1 MKIKLLIFLGLAL
14 VGIHGMSASADVP
27 AMDGC
32 TDALDVA
39 ISKHEEYV
47 AVREARIEALR
58 QQLVQTGSETPE
70 FFRLNAEMY
79 QEYKAY
85 ICDSALYYLSRN
97 LRWAQQRGEQDAA
110 DETRIRRAH
119 LMSAAGMYK
128 EASEDLEKI
137 NPSKLSSRLLPDY
150 YECYRHLYNELGI
163 YTQDIFRRSR
173 YYGLSA
179 TYGDSLMQVLSPAS
193 ALYPERKEMKAAG
206 SGQLEE
212 ALKINDSRLAG
223 VRPDTP
229 EYALVTYHRS
239 LLYRSLGD
247 R

>member
-14 VGIHGMSASADVP
+14 VGIHGMSAPADVP
-27 AMDGC
+27 AMDGW

-39 ISKHEEYV
+39 IGKHEEYV

-58 QQLVQTGSETPE
+58 QQLVQAGSETPE

-137 NPSKLSSRLLPDY
+137 NSSKLSPRLLPDY
-150 YECYRHLYNELGI
+150 YEC
-163 YTQDIFRRSR
+163 
-173 YYGLSA
+173 
-179 TYGDSLMQVLSPAS
+179 
-193 ALYPERKEMKAAG
+193 
-206 SGQLEE
+206 
-212 ALKINDSRLAG
+212 
-223 VRPDTP
+223 
-229 EYALVTYHRS
+229 
-239 LLYRSLGD
+239 
-247 R
+247 